1 MGCGCGLNFSGKSSL
16 NKNNTPRLKN
26 KVQQTNWRG
35 SSAEAGGNAPTPIV
49 VSYSNMKGK
58 GMKSRRTQNTTSSI
72 KKRFN
77 KFMGRKPQVNLKKY
91 NIPMEEYSSYN
102 TRYANFNPFEHNANN
117 LGFGANGNSINRKD
131 FNVEF

>member
-1 MGCGCGLNFSGKSSL
+1 MACGCENNFGGESSL
-16 NKNNTPRLKN
+16 RTDNRPKLKN
-26 KVQQTNWRG
+26 KVRQSNWRG

-49 VSYSNMKGK
+49 LSYSNMKGR
-58 GMKSRRTQNTTSSI
+58 GMKSKPTKHTPSSI

-77 KFMGRKPQVNLKKY
+77 SFMGRKPQVNLKKH
-91 NIPMEEYSSYN
+91 NIPMEEYASYTN
-102 TRYANFNPFEHNANN
+102 RYANFNPFEHNANK